1 MLRSPARSARFPHDR
16 IEKCFCTISRGTL
29 VTAEAK
35 SGFVADRRDVLKAL
49 AGGAVLAATSGAWRT
64 ASAGDDDKLAAA
76 ALRGGLTLIT
86 GAGGNVVLL
95 TTPDGAVQVD
105 SGTST
110 RSQDLAKLVAEHLG
124 STPTRT
130 LFNTHWHL
138 DHTGGNEAV
147 APSGTPIVA
156 HENTRLWMST
166 KFYVE
171 WEDRYYQRRPKAAWP
186 NKTFFSSD
194 PQPLFVDVG
203 KSRVEYGHLPEAHTD
218 GDIYVRFP
226 EQNVIVA
233 GGTVTAG
240 RYPVLDYITGGWI
253 GGLADATKKL
263 IALCDAD
270 TRLHQSWCVVHT
282 IPNHDNLAAF
292 CDQGFDPVMCR
303 NTNHP
308 GKRLPSADDRSSKVS
323 YKRPSEVT
331 GAIRLQSTR
340 DSLASQGAGR
350 AVEQARIADNIYAAR

>member
-1 MLRSPARSARFPHDR
+1 M
-16 IEKCFCTISRGTL
+16 
-29 VTAEAK
+29 TAEADTMVGP
-35 SGFVADRRDVLKAL
+35 SRRDLLKAF
-49 AGGAVLAATSGAWRT
+49 AGGAVLAATGGAWHI
-64 ASAGDDDKLAAA
+64 ASAGDDEKLVAH

-95 TTPDGAVQVD
+95 ATPEGAVQVD
-105 SGTST
+105 SGTSA
-110 RSQDLAKLVAEHLG
+110 RARDLAKLVAEHLG
-124 STPTRT
+124 SSPART

-138 DHTGGNEAV
+138 DHTGGNEAA

-194 PQPLFVDVG
+194 PQPLALEIG
-203 KSRVEYGHLPEAHTD
+203 KARVEYGHLPEAHTD

-270 TRLHQSWCVVHT
+270 TLVVPDAGPVQRRADLEAQKDMLETVRQRIEAIALQGRGVQDMIAEGVTKEFDARYAGDSKLFVSNAYEGLWWSRLRGIV
-282 IPNHDNLAAF
+282 A
-292 CDQGFDPVMCR
+292 
-303 NTNHP
+303 
-308 GKRLPSADDRSSKVS
+308 
-323 YKRPSEVT
+323 
-331 GAIRLQSTR
+331 
-340 DSLASQGAGR
+340 
-350 AVEQARIADNIYAAR
+350 

>member
-1 MLRSPARSARFPHDR
+1 M
-16 IEKCFCTISRGTL
+16 
-29 VTAEAK
+29 TAEAGPIVCP
-35 SGFVADRRDVLKAL
+35 SRRDLLKAV
-49 AGGAVLAATSGAWRT
+49 AGGAVLAATGGAWRV
-64 ASAGDDDKLAAA
+64 APAGDDGKLSIEAM
-76 ALRGGLTLIT
+76 RGGLSLIS

-95 TTPDGAVQVD
+95 GTPDGAVQVD
-105 SGTST
+105 SGASE
-110 RSQDLAKLVAEHLG
+110 RAQDLAKLVTERLG
-124 STPTRT
+124 PAPPRV

-147 APSGTPIVA
+147 APTGTPIVA

-203 KSRVEYGHLPEAHTD
+203 KSRVEYAHLPEAHTD

-263 IALCDAD
+263 IAMCDAD
-270 TRLHQSWCVVHT
+270 TLVVPDAGPVQRRADLEAQKEMLETVRQRIEAIALQGRGVQDMISEGITKEFDTRYAGDSKLFISNAYEGLWWNRLRGIV
-282 IPNHDNLAAF
+282 A
-292 CDQGFDPVMCR
+292 
-303 NTNHP
+303 
-308 GKRLPSADDRSSKVS
+308 
-323 YKRPSEVT
+323 
-331 GAIRLQSTR
+331 
-340 DSLASQGAGR
+340 
-350 AVEQARIADNIYAAR
+350 

>member
-1 MLRSPARSARFPHDR
+1 
-16 IEKCFCTISRGTL
+16 L
-29 VTAEAK
+29 VTAEADP
-35 SGFVADRRDVLKAL
+35 VAETSRRDVLKAVAGSAL
-49 AGGAVLAATSGAWRT
+49 LAAAGGAWRLAP
-64 ASAGDDDKLAAA
+64 AADNERLSVE
-76 ALRGGLTLIT
+76 ALRGGLTLVG

-95 TTPDGAVQVD
+95 STPEGSVQVD
-105 SGTST
+105 SGSPA
-110 RSQDLAKLVAEHLG
+110 RAQDLAKLVDERLG
-124 STPTRT
+124 SPAART

-138 DHTGGNEAV
+138 DHTGGNESA

-171 WEDRYYQRRPKAAWP
+171 WEDRYYQRRPKSAWP
-186 NKTFFSSD
+186 TKTFFSSD
-194 PQPLFVDVG
+194 PQPLFLDVG
-203 KSRVEYGHLPEAHTD
+203 NTRVEYGHLPEAHTD

-270 TRLHQSWCVVHT
+270 TVVVPDVGPVQRRADLEAQKEMLETIRQRIEAIALQGRGVQDMIAEEITKEFDARYAGDSKLFISNAYEGLWWSRLRGIV
-282 IPNHDNLAAF
+282 A
-292 CDQGFDPVMCR
+292 
-303 NTNHP
+303 
-308 GKRLPSADDRSSKVS
+308 
-323 YKRPSEVT
+323 
-331 GAIRLQSTR
+331 
-340 DSLASQGAGR
+340 
-350 AVEQARIADNIYAAR
+350 

>member
-1 MLRSPARSARFPHDR
+1 
-16 IEKCFCTISRGTL
+16 
-29 VTAEAK
+29 VTAEAD
-35 SGFVADRRDVLKAL
+35 SRVDASRRDLLKAV
-49 AGGAVLAATSGAWRT
+49 AGGAVLAATGGAWRI
-64 ASAGDDDKLAAA
+64 ASAADDDKLAAQ

-95 TTPDGAVQVD
+95 ATPEGAVQVD
-105 SGTST
+105 SGTSA
-110 RSQDLAKLVAEHLG
+110 RAQDLAKLVAEHLG
-124 STPTRT
+124 SSPART

-138 DHTGGNEAV
+138 DHTGGNEAA
-147 APSGTPIVA
+147 APNGTPIVA
-156 HENTRLWMST
+156 HENTRLWMTT

-203 KSRVEYGHLPEAHTD
+203 KTRVEYGHLPEAHTD

-270 TRLHQSWCVVHT
+270 TLVVPDVGPVQRRADLEAQKEMLETVRQRIEAIALQGRGVQDMIAEQVTKEFDARYAGDSKLFISNAYEGLWWSRLRGIV
-282 IPNHDNLAAF
+282 A
-292 CDQGFDPVMCR
+292 
-303 NTNHP
+303 
-308 GKRLPSADDRSSKVS
+308 
-323 YKRPSEVT
+323 
-331 GAIRLQSTR
+331 
-340 DSLASQGAGR
+340 
-350 AVEQARIADNIYAAR
+350 

>member
-1 MLRSPARSARFPHDR
+1 
-16 IEKCFCTISRGTL
+16 
-29 VTAEAK
+29 VTAEAEPI
-35 SGFVADRRDVLKAL
+35 FVADRRDVLKAL
-49 AGGAVLAATSGAWRT
+49 AAGAALAATTGAWRT
-64 ASAGDDDKLAAA
+64 ASAGGDEKLAAE

-95 TTPDGAVQVD
+95 TAPEGAVQVD
-105 SGTST
+105 SGASA
-110 RSQDLAKLVAEHLG
+110 RAQDLAKLVADRFG
-124 STPTRT
+124 SSPART

-147 APSGTPIVA
+147 APPGTPIVA

-203 KSRVEYGHLPEAHTD
+203 KTRVEYGHLPEAHTD

-263 IALCDAD
+263 IAMCDAETLVVPD
-270 TRLHQSWCVVHT
+270 VGPVQRRADLESQKEMLETVRQRIEAIALQGRGVQDMIAEAVTKEFDARYAGDSKLFISNAYEGLWWSRLRGIV
-282 IPNHDNLAAF
+282 A
-292 CDQGFDPVMCR
+292 
-303 NTNHP
+303 
-308 GKRLPSADDRSSKVS
+308 
-323 YKRPSEVT
+323 
-331 GAIRLQSTR
+331 
-340 DSLASQGAGR
+340 
-350 AVEQARIADNIYAAR
+350 

>member
-1 MLRSPARSARFPHDR
+1 
-16 IEKCFCTISRGTL
+16 

-35 SGFVADRRDVLKAL
+35 SSVDRSRRDVLRAV
-49 AGGAVLAATSGAWRT
+49 AGGALLAATGSGWRF
-64 ASAGDDDKLAAA
+64 ASAADETKLAAEP
-76 ALRGGLTLIT
+76 LRGGLTLVS

-95 TTPDGAVQVD
+95 GTPDGSVQVD
-105 SGTST
+105 SGSAG
-110 RSQDLAKLVAEHLG
+110 RAQELAKLIAERLG
-124 STPTRT
+124 SPPTRT

-138 DHTGGNEAV
+138 DHTGGNEAA

-171 WEDRYYQRRPKAAWP
+171 WEDRYYQPRAKAAWP

-203 KSRVEYGHLPEAHTD
+203 KTRVEYGHLPEAHTD

-233 GGTVTAG
+233 GGAVTAA
-240 RYPVLDYITGGWI
+240 RYPTLDYITGGWI

-270 TRLHQSWCVVHT
+270 TLVVPDVGPVQRRAGLEAQKEMLEAVRLR
-282 IPNHDNLAAF
+282 IEAIAL
-292 CDQGFDPVMCR
+292 QGRGVQDMIAEGITKEFDAR
-303 NTNHP
+303 YAGDSKLFISNAYE
-308 GKRLPSADDRSSKVS
+308 GLWWSRLRGIVA
-323 YKRPSEVT
+323 
-331 GAIRLQSTR
+331 
-340 DSLASQGAGR
+340 
-350 AVEQARIADNIYAAR
+350 

>member
-1 MLRSPARSARFPHDR
+1 M
-16 IEKCFCTISRGTL
+16 
-29 VTAEAK
+29 VTAEAE
-35 SGFVADRRDVLKAL
+35 SVFVADRRDVLKAL
-49 AGGAVLAATSGAWRT
+49 ASGAVLAATSGAWRA
-64 ASAGDDDKLAAA
+64 ASAGDDDKLAAE

-95 TTPDGAVQVD
+95 GTPEGAVQVD
-105 SGTST
+105 SGTSA
-110 RSQDLAKLVAEHLG
+110 RALALAKLVAERLG
-124 STPTRT
+124 SSPSRT

-171 WEDRYYQRRPKAAWP
+171 WEDRYYQRRPKTAWP

-203 KSRVEYGHLPEAHTD
+203 KARVEYGHLPEAHTD

-263 IALCDAD
+263 IAMCDAD
-270 TRLHQSWCVVHT
+270 TLVVPDVGPVQRRADLEAQKEMLETVRQRIEAIALQGRGVQDMIAEGVTKEFDARYAGDSKLFISNAYEGLWWSRLRGIV
-282 IPNHDNLAAF
+282 A
-292 CDQGFDPVMCR
+292 
-303 NTNHP
+303 
-308 GKRLPSADDRSSKVS
+308 
-323 YKRPSEVT
+323 
-331 GAIRLQSTR
+331 
-340 DSLASQGAGR
+340 
-350 AVEQARIADNIYAAR
+350 

>member
-1 MLRSPARSARFPHDR
+1 
-16 IEKCFCTISRGTL
+16 L
-29 VTAEAK
+29 VTAEAE
-35 SGFVADRRDVLKAL
+35 SVFVADRRDVLKAL
-49 AGGAVLAATSGAWRT
+49 AGGAVLAATSGAWRA
-64 ASAGDDDKLAAA
+64 ASAGDDDKLTVEP
-76 ALRGGLTLIT
+76 LRGGLTLIT
-86 GAGGNVVLL
+86 GAGCNVVLL

-105 SGTST
+105 SGTSM
-110 RSQDLAKLVAEHLG
+110 RSQDLAKLAAERLG
-124 STPTRT
+124 SAPTRT

-147 APSGTPIVA
+147 APSGTPIIA

-270 TRLHQSWCVVHT
+270 TLVVPDVGPVQRRADLEAQKQMLETVRQRIEAIALQGRGVQDMIAEGVTKEFDARYAGDSKLFISNAYEGLWWSRLRGIV
-282 IPNHDNLAAF
+282 A
-292 CDQGFDPVMCR
+292 
-303 NTNHP
+303 
-308 GKRLPSADDRSSKVS
+308 
-323 YKRPSEVT
+323 
-331 GAIRLQSTR
+331 
-340 DSLASQGAGR
+340 
-350 AVEQARIADNIYAAR
+350 

>member
-1 MLRSPARSARFPHDR
+1 
-16 IEKCFCTISRGTL
+16 L

-35 SGFVADRRDVLKAL
+35 SVFVADRRDVLKAL
-49 AGGAVLAATSGAWRT
+49 ASGAVLAATTGAWRA
-64 ASAGDDDKLAAA
+64 ASAGDDDKLIAE

-270 TRLHQSWCVVHT
+270 TLVVPDVGPVQRRADLEAQKEMLETVRQHIEAIALQGRGVQDMIAEGVTKEFDARYTGDSKLFISNAYEGLWWSRLRGIV
-282 IPNHDNLAAF
+282 A
-292 CDQGFDPVMCR
+292 
-303 NTNHP
+303 
-308 GKRLPSADDRSSKVS
+308 
-323 YKRPSEVT
+323 
-331 GAIRLQSTR
+331 
-340 DSLASQGAGR
+340 
-350 AVEQARIADNIYAAR
+350 

>member
-1 MLRSPARSARFPHDR
+1 
-16 IEKCFCTISRGTL
+16 L
-29 VTAEAK
+29 VTAEAEPV
-35 SGFVADRRDVLKAL
+35 FVADRRDVLKAL
-49 AGGAVLAATSGAWRT
+49 AGGAVLAATSGAWRV
-64 ASAGDDDKLAAA
+64 ASAGDDKLAAE

-95 TTPDGAVQVD
+95 STPEGAVQVD
-105 SGTST
+105 SGTSA
-110 RSQDLAKLVAEHLG
+110 RGQDLARLVAERLG
-124 STPTRT
+124 SPSGRT

-147 APSGTPIVA
+147 APAGTPIVA

-194 PQPLFVDVG
+194 PQPLFVEVG
-203 KSRVEYGHLPEAHTD
+203 KTRVEYGHLPEAHTD

-270 TRLHQSWCVVHT
+270 TLVVPDVGPVQRRANLEAQKEMLETVRQRIEAIALQGRGVQDMIAEGVTKEFDARYAGDSKLFISNAYEGLWWSRLRGIV
-282 IPNHDNLAAF
+282 A
-292 CDQGFDPVMCR
+292 
-303 NTNHP
+303 
-308 GKRLPSADDRSSKVS
+308 
-323 YKRPSEVT
+323 
-331 GAIRLQSTR
+331 
-340 DSLASQGAGR
+340 
-350 AVEQARIADNIYAAR
+350 

>member
-1 MLRSPARSARFPHDR
+1 
-16 IEKCFCTISRGTL
+16 
-29 VTAEAK
+29 VTAEADLILDP
-35 SGFVADRRDVLKAL
+35 SRREVLKAV
-49 AGGAVLAATSGAWRT
+49 AGGALLAATAGGWRA
-64 ASAGDDDKLAAA
+64 ASAGDDAKLAADT
-76 ALRGGLTLIT
+76 LRGGLTLIS

-95 TTPDGAVQVD
+95 ATPEGSVQVD
-105 SGTST
+105 SGSPA
-110 RSQDLAKLVAEHLG
+110 RAEQLAKLVAERLG
-124 STPTRT
+124 SAPART

-147 APSGTPIVA
+147 APSSAAIVA

-171 WEDRYYQRRPKAAWP
+171 WEDRYYQRRPRAAWP

-203 KSRVEYGHLPEAHTD
+203 KTRVEYAHLPEAHTD

-253 GGLADATKKL
+253 GGLAEATKKL

-270 TRLHQSWCVVHT
+270 TLVVPDLGPVQRRADLEAQKEMLETVRQRIEAIALQGRGVQDMIAEGITKEYDARYAGDSKLFISNAYEGLWWSRLRGIV
-282 IPNHDNLAAF
+282 A
-292 CDQGFDPVMCR
+292 
-303 NTNHP
+303 
-308 GKRLPSADDRSSKVS
+308 
-323 YKRPSEVT
+323 
-331 GAIRLQSTR
+331 
-340 DSLASQGAGR
+340 
-350 AVEQARIADNIYAAR
+350 

>member
-1 MLRSPARSARFPHDR
+1 M
-16 IEKCFCTISRGTL
+16 
-29 VTAEAK
+29 TAEAEPV
-35 SGFVADRRDVLKAL
+35 FVADRRDVLKAL
-49 AGGAVLAATSGAWRT
+49 ASGAVLAATTGAWRA
-64 ASAGDDDKLAAA
+64 ASAGDDDKLAAE

-95 TTPDGAVQVD
+95 ATPEGAVQVD
-105 SGTST
+105 SGTSA
-110 RSQDLAKLVAEHLG
+110 RAQDLAKLVAEHLG
-124 STPTRT
+124 SSPART

-138 DHTGGNEAV
+138 DHTGGNEAA
-147 APSGTPIVA
+147 APNGTPIVA
-156 HENTRLWMST
+156 HENTRLWMTT

-203 KSRVEYGHLPEAHTD
+203 KTRVEYGHLPEAHTD

-270 TRLHQSWCVVHT
+270 TLVV
-282 IPNHDNLAAF
+282 PDV
-292 CDQGFDPVMCR
+292 GPVQR
-303 NTNHP
+303 
-308 GKRLPSADDRSSKVS
+308 RADL
-323 YKRPSEVT
+323 E
-331 GAIRLQSTR
+331 AQ
-340 DSLASQGAGR
+340 
-350 AVEQARIADNIYAAR
+350 

>member
-1 MLRSPARSARFPHDR
+1 M
-16 IEKCFCTISRGTL
+16 
-29 VTAEAK
+29 TAEAK
-35 SGFVADRRDVLKAL
+35 SVFVADRRDVLKAL
-49 AGGAVLAATSGAWRT
+49 ASGAVLAATTGAWRA
-64 ASAGDDDKLAAA
+64 ASAGDDDKLIAE

-86 GAGGNVVLL
+86 GAGCNVVLL

-270 TRLHQSWCVVHT
+270 TLVVPDVGPVQRRADLEAQKEMLETVRQHIEAIALQGRGVQDMIAEGVTKEFDARYTGDSKLFISNAYEGLWWSRLRGIV
-282 IPNHDNLAAF
+282 A
-292 CDQGFDPVMCR
+292 
-303 NTNHP
+303 
-308 GKRLPSADDRSSKVS
+308 
-323 YKRPSEVT
+323 
-331 GAIRLQSTR
+331 
-340 DSLASQGAGR
+340 
-350 AVEQARIADNIYAAR
+350 

>member
-1 MLRSPARSARFPHDR
+1 
-16 IEKCFCTISRGTL
+16 L
-29 VTAEAK
+29 VTAEAE
-35 SGFVADRRDVLKAL
+35 SIVGADRRQVLKAL
-49 AGGAVLAATSGAWRT
+49 AGGAVLAATGGAWRT
-64 ASAGDDDKLAAA
+64 ATAGDDAKLAAE
-76 ALRGGLTLIT
+76 ALRGGLMLIT

-95 TTPDGAVQVD
+95 ATPDGVVQVD
-105 SGTST
+105 SGTSA
-110 RSQDLAKLVAEHLG
+110 RALDLAKLVAERVG
-124 STPTRT
+124 SASART

-138 DHTGGNEAV
+138 DHTGGNEAA
-147 APSGTPIVA
+147 APTGTPIVA

-171 WEDRYYQRRPKAAWP
+171 WEDRYYQARPKAAWP

-194 PQPLFVDVG
+194 PQPLSVEVG
-203 KSRVEYGHLPEAHTD
+203 KTRVEYGHLPEAHTD

-270 TRLHQSWCVVHT
+270 TLVVPDVGPVQRRADLEAQKAMLET
-282 IPNHDNLAAF
+282 VRERIEAIAL
-292 CDQGFDPVMCR
+292 QGRGVQDMIAEGITKEFDPHYAGDSKLFIS
-303 NTNHP
+303 NAYE
-308 GKRLPSADDRSSKVS
+308 GLWWSRLRGIVA
-323 YKRPSEVT
+323 
-331 GAIRLQSTR
+331 
-340 DSLASQGAGR
+340 
-350 AVEQARIADNIYAAR
+350 

>member
-1 MLRSPARSARFPHDR
+1 M
-16 IEKCFCTISRGTL
+16 
-29 VTAEAK
+29 TAEAESIAK
-35 SGFVADRRDVLKAL
+35 ADRRDVLKAL
-49 AGGAVLAATSGAWRT
+49 AGGAVLAATGGIWRA
-64 ASAGDDDKLAAA
+64 ASAADENLAAE
-76 ALRGGLTLIT
+76 ALRPGLTLIT

-95 TTPDGAVQVD
+95 ATPEGAVQVD
-105 SGTST
+105 SGSSA
-110 RSQDLAKLVAEHLG
+110 RAQDLAKLVGDRLRSSPA
-124 STPTRT
+124 RT

-138 DHTGGNEAV
+138 DHTGGNEAS

-194 PQPLFVDVG
+194 PQPLTVDVG
-203 KSRVEYGHLPEAHTD
+203 KTRVEYAHLPEAHTD

-233 GGTVTAG
+233 GGTVTAA

-270 TRLHQSWCVVHT
+270 TLVVPDVGPVQRRSDLEAQKEMLETVRQRIEAIALQGRGVQDMIAEGVTKEFDARYAGDSKLFISNAYEGLWWSRLRGIV
-282 IPNHDNLAAF
+282 A
-292 CDQGFDPVMCR
+292 
-303 NTNHP
+303 
-308 GKRLPSADDRSSKVS
+308 
-323 YKRPSEVT
+323 
-331 GAIRLQSTR
+331 
-340 DSLASQGAGR
+340 
-350 AVEQARIADNIYAAR
+350 

>member
-1 MLRSPARSARFPHDR
+1 
-16 IEKCFCTISRGTL
+16 L
-29 VTAEAK
+29 VTAEAD
-35 SGFVADRRDVLKAL
+35 FLVDDRRRDMLKAL
-49 AGGAVLAATSGAWRT
+49 AGGALLTATGGAWRAAT
-64 ASAGDDDKLAAA
+64 AADDEKLTAE
-76 ALRGGLTLIT
+76 ALRGGLTLVT

-95 TTPDGAVQVD
+95 ATPEGAVQVD
-105 SGTST
+105 SGSSA
-110 RSQDLAKLVAEHLG
+110 RSKDLAKLVAERLG
-124 STPTRT
+124 SSPGRT

-138 DHTGGNEAV
+138 DHTGGNEAA

-171 WEDRYYQRRPKAAWP
+171 WEDRYYQARPKAAWP

-194 PQPLFVDVG
+194 PQPLAVDVG
-203 KSRVEYGHLPEAHTD
+203 KTKVEYGHLPEAHTD

-233 GGTVTAG
+233 GGTVAAG

-270 TRLHQSWCVVHT
+270 TLVVPDFGPVQRRADLEAQKDMLETVRQRIEAIALQGRGVQDMIAEGITKEFDARYAGDSKLFISNAYEGLWWSRLRGIV
-282 IPNHDNLAAF
+282 A
-292 CDQGFDPVMCR
+292 
-303 NTNHP
+303 
-308 GKRLPSADDRSSKVS
+308 
-323 YKRPSEVT
+323 
-331 GAIRLQSTR
+331 
-340 DSLASQGAGR
+340 
-350 AVEQARIADNIYAAR
+350 

>member
-1 MLRSPARSARFPHDR
+1 
-16 IEKCFCTISRGTL
+16 L
-29 VTAEAK
+29 VTAK
-35 SGFVADRRDVLKAL
+35 ADAIADPSRRDLLKAV
-49 AGGAVLAATSGAWRT
+49 AGSAVLAATGGAWRI
-64 ASAGDDDKLAAA
+64 ASAGGDETLVAQ
-76 ALRGGLTLIT
+76 ALRGGLALIT

-95 TTPDGAVQVD
+95 TTPEGAVQVD
-105 SGTST
+105 SGTSA
-110 RSQDLAKLVAEHLG
+110 RGQDLAQLVAEHLG
-124 STPTRT
+124 SSPTRT

-138 DHTGGNEAV
+138 DHTGGNEAA

-171 WEDRYYQRRPKAAWP
+171 WEDRYYQRRPRAAWP

-194 PQPLFVDVG
+194 PQPLALEIG
-203 KSRVEYGHLPEAHTD
+203 KVRVEYGHLPEAHTD

-263 IALCDAD
+263 IALCDAETLVVPDVGPVQRRADLEAQKEMLETVRQRIEAIALQGRGVQDMIAEGVTKEFHARYAGD
-270 TRLHQSWCVVHT
+270 TKLFISNAYEGLWWSRLRGIV
-282 IPNHDNLAAF
+282 A
-292 CDQGFDPVMCR
+292 
-303 NTNHP
+303 
-308 GKRLPSADDRSSKVS
+308 
-323 YKRPSEVT
+323 
-331 GAIRLQSTR
+331 
-340 DSLASQGAGR
+340 
-350 AVEQARIADNIYAAR
+350 